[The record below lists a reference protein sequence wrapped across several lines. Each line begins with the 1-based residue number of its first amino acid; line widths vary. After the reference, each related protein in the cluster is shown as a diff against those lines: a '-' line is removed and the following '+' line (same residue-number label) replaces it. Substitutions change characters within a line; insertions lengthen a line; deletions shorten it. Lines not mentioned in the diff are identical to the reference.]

1 MHGGDELMILFFEGV
16 SVECLC
22 FTAWAEHVSVTR
34 SIQCKT
40 SRLPIWRN
48 ITPISRPITYVSVWH
63 CLSNVEESRNENVDN
78 RMYRWFL
85 KMSSQYWLKLGAV
98 WFTKCNAKGNGNG
111 LHLITVVNKFE

>member
-63 CLSNVEESRNENVDN
+63 CLSNVEESRNENVDK

-85 KMSSQYWLKLGAV
+85 IPENVIPVLV
-98 WFTKCNAKGNGNG
+98 EVRCC
-111 LHLITVVNKFE
+111 LIHEM